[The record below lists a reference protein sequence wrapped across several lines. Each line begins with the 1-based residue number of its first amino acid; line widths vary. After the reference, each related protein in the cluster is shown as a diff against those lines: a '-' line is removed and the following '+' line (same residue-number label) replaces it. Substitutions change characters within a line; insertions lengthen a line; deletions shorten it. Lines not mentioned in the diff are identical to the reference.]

1 MDKLVADYAARLR
14 RVLSRS
20 GRKPLRQAQG
30 RLFRLAGLRLY
41 ADLLDLLGSLEVS
54 LSHLP
59 EEQRLTCFADAIR
72 RGLQDFEEDYVWI
85 VEGYTWVVD
94 IADIPS
100 ASLRAGLD
108 IPLPEPGAEAPER
121 PLSEEVRDRLNVYL
135 DRLDQRTDLNAP
147 LIAFREHLRALTERY
162 APGLFHCY
170 DIPGLPRTNN
180 DLESVF
186 GRVRRQTLRTS
197 GPHHAQ
203 QRLHE
208 EGAWLLFDLVHSEN
222 EQLERLQR
230 VSLDEWREE
239 RQRIREHKA
248 TFTEDRRFRR
258 SPSQYLAE
266 LEARARKLPNC
277 NDLLGLTAQ
286 AIHLTTRP
294 QTRGSRN
301 CPRAPQPRRR
311 ADVARA
317 MLASSCLDNVG

>member
-266 LEARARKLPNC
+266 LEARAEEIAKL
-277 NDLLGLTAQ
+277 
-286 AIHLTTRP
+286 
-294 QTRGSRN
+294 
-301 CPRAPQPRRR
+301 
-311 ADVARA
+311 
-317 MLASSCLDNVG
+317 